1 VAARKHGIVTV
12 ADLNYRKLWTPDE
25 AKKFWKRALPLVDI
39 CIANDEDA
47 PSCLGISYG
56 SGSLATGI
64 EEKDAYVQIA
74 DELVRTYGVKMVASV
89 IRDIRSV
96 EDSDWMG
103 MIYADGKAHFSSVHH
118 MHVLEGVAGGDAFA
132 AGLIHALLH
141 GMDYDAAASYAI
153 AASVLKLTI
162 KGDSNF
168 ATAEDIAAVAA
179 KGAGLRVSR

>member
-1 VAARKHGIVTV
+1 
-12 ADLNYRKLWTPDE
+12 
-25 AKKFWKRALPLVDI
+25 
-39 CIANDEDA
+39 
-47 PSCLGISYG
+47 
-56 SGSLATGI
+56 
-64 EEKDAYVQIA
+64 
-74 DELVRTYGVKMVASV
+74 MVASV

>member
-1 VAARKHGIVTV
+1 MKG
-12 ADLNYRKLWTPDE
+12 L
-25 AKKFWKRALPLVDI
+25 LPLVDI

-56 SGSLATGI
+56 SGSLACGI

-74 DELVRTYGVKMVASV
+74 EELSRTYGVKMVASV

-103 MIYADGKAHFSSVHH
+103 LVYADGCAHFSPVHH
-118 MHVLEGVAGGDAFA
+118 VHVLEGVAAGDAFA
-132 AGLIHALLH
+132 AGLIHALMH
-141 GMDYDAAASYAI
+141 GADLDEAASYAI

-162 KGDSNF
+162 RGDSNYV
-168 ATAEDIAAVAA
+168 TADEIAQVAH
-179 KGAGLRVSR
+179 KGSGLRVSR